1 MARNA
6 SCLPLW
12 QRQEGLAFETREVG
26 DVCEV
31 IYVCNFILGC
41 WDRLQIFLYLD
52 SFLQL
57 HVYLIIGMS
66 DIGILLLI
74 SDILIFLKL
83 FGQ

>member
-12 QRQEGLAFETREVG
+12 QRWEGLAFETRGVG

-41 WDRLQIFLYLD
+41 WDRLQIFSDLD
-52 SFLQL
+52 SLLKL
-57 HVYLIIGMS
+57 HVHIIIRMS
-66 DIGILLLI
+66 TIGFLADI
-74 SDILIFLKL
+74 
-83 FGQ
+83 